1 MQPLLFGLLV
11 GGVYALA
18 SSGLTLIFGVM
29 RIVNLTHGA
38 VLIAGA
44 FLTYTICTATGID
57 PFATIPV
64 VGAVL
69 AGLGWL
75 IHKLV
80 VQRAEH
86 GGEGTV
92 ILSTLAFAMVL
103 EGVTI
108 LIWGHEPH
116 TVATSYARASFRLG
130 DLVFPTAQVY
140 GSAVALALLA
150 ALYMV
155 LNHTWLGRAVRA
167 ATANPQGAELVG
179 IRVERVN
186 LAAFA
191 LGIALTG
198 AAGSILAVL
207 SPFTP
212 DSGEQW
218 IGLGL
223 AIVVLGGMGSLGGA
237 LLGALILGV
246 AETFTAT
253 YGSPAWATAMP
264 FAVIVLVLLLRPQ
277 GIFGVRVRQDVVTA

>member
-1 MQPLLFGLLV
+1 MQAVLFGLLV

-38 VLIAGA
+38 LLIAGA
-44 FLTYTICTATGID
+44 FLTYTICAATGLD

-69 AGLGWL
+69 FGLGWL
-75 IHKLV
+75 IHRLV

-92 ILSTLAFAMVL
+92 ILSTLALAMIL
-103 EGVTI
+103 EGVII

-116 TVATSYARASFRLG
+116 AVATSYARSSFRIG
-130 DLVFPTAQVY
+130 DLVFPAAQVY
-140 GSAVALALLA
+140 GSLCALVLLA
-150 ALYMV
+150 ALHTL
-155 LNHTWLGRAVRA
+155 LNRTWLGRAVRA

-179 IRVERVN
+179 IRVERINV
-186 LAAFA
+186 AAFA
-191 LGIALTG
+191 LGAALTG

-212 DSGEQW
+212 DSGDQW

-237 LLGALILGV
+237 LVGALALGV
-246 AETFTAT
+246 IETLTAT

-264 FAVIVLVLLLRPQ
+264 FAVIVLTLLLRPQ
-277 GIFGVRVRQDVVTA
+277 GIFGVRVREDVVSA